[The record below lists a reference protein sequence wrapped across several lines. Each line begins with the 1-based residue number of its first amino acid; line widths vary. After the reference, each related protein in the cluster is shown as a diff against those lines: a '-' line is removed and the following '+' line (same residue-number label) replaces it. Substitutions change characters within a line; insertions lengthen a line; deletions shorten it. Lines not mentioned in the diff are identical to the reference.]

1 MIYLT
6 EEFFLKTIGREK
18 HLFLDDFN
26 EYFSQIKEIV
36 KNSSFLVI
44 GGAGSIGS
52 STVKEIFKLNPK
64 VLHIID
70 ISENN
75 LAELVRDIRS
85 SYGYIDGDF
94 KTFCFDAGSYIFDR
108 FMENSQHY
116 DYVLN
121 FSALK
126 HVRSEKD
133 PYTLM
138 RMIDTNIILTLKILE
153 HTAKK
158 GVKKFFAV
166 STDKATNPVNMMGA
180 SKRIMEF
187 FLEVESDKTPVSTAR
202 FANIA
207 FSDGSLLHSFLNRLS
222 KKQPVV
228 IPKDIKRYFMTPKEA
243 GILCLMSCLVGENRE
258 LFFPKL
264 SDIDM
269 QDFYG
274 IAERFFK
281 MVGFDLYLCQTEQE
295 ARSRIDELVNQK
307 RWPCYISD
315 TDTTGEKM
323 YEEFYTQ
330 TDDVYLDRFR
340 DIGVLRMRFDIDKDR
355 LEMFLQEIE
364 DIKKR
369 NTWSKDSLIDLFKKL
384 IPDFKHLEK
393 GRYLDDKM

>member
-1 MIYLT
+1 
-6 EEFFLKTIGREK
+6 
-18 HLFLDDFN
+18 
-26 EYFSQIKEIV
+26 
-36 KNSSFLVI
+36 
-44 GGAGSIGS
+44 
-52 STVKEIFKLNPK
+52 
-64 VLHIID
+64 
-70 ISENN
+70 
-75 LAELVRDIRS
+75 
-85 SYGYIDGDF
+85 
-94 KTFCFDAGSYIFDR
+94 
-108 FMENSQHY
+108 
-116 DYVLN
+116 
-121 FSALK
+121 
-126 HVRSEKD
+126 
-133 PYTLM
+133 
-138 RMIDTNIILTLKILE
+138 
-153 HTAKK
+153 
-158 GVKKFFAV
+158 
-166 STDKATNPVNMMGA
+166 MMGA